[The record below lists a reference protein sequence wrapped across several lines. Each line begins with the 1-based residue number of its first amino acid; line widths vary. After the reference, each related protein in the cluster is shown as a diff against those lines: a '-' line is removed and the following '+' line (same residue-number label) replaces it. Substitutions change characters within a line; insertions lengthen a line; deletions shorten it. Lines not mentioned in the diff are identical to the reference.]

1 MSNLY
6 IIQDYIISEG
16 DTMKILL
23 VDLWRI
29 IKYKGGAEKVFFDM
43 ANTMSR
49 RGHNVTALG
58 LQDAEGKPSFY
69 VDSKVRFVNAGIGL
83 KVKKFF
89 FKKLRACF

>member
-1 MSNLY
+1 
-6 IIQDYIISEG
+6 
-16 DTMKILL
+16 
-23 VDLWRI
+23 
-29 IKYKGGAEKVFFDM
+29 M

-83 KVKKFF
+83 KVKKIF